1 VFERDISGYS
11 QVPSNPRF
19 LQPGAFGKAAE
30 SACARIA
37 EQSIARR
44 FEEQVVANA
53 DRLAVRTDS
62 VELTYSEL
70 NILANRQAHALRALD
85 VRSEQPVAILLGQG
99 AAFVGALL
107 GVLKAGGCFV
117 PLDLVNP
124 PGRNLQ
130 MLLDSGARILMT
142 SSEHLTEA
150 RSIAAGCCEVLDV
163 DRVSVGDSHNPDVA
177 VAADHLACILFTSG
191 STGMPKGVM
200 HDHRSLV
207 HNAMRHREAFRIT
220 PEDRQTLLYTCS
232 VYGGIRDIFN
242 ALLSGAS
249 LHTFGVRKR
258 GVDGLAQW
266 LRASRITIYCSV
278 ATVFRQLADTL
289 TSREVF
295 SDLRVVKLGGEAAHR
310 RDVELFRSHFPTACA
325 LHCGFGSTETGV
337 TCHFFID
344 AHTSIDGDAVPLG
357 YAATDMDVLL
367 LNDEGEQVAAG
378 DIGEIVIRSRF
389 ISRGY
394 WRRPD
399 LNEKVFGCDRSDARI
414 RTYRTGDLGVLR
426 ADGCLEHRGRKD
438 GQIKIRGNRV
448 EIAEIEMA
456 LRSIS
461 SVAHAVVIARRDE
474 QAESYLVAYFVP
486 RGEPLSI
493 SEVRR
498 GLAERLPEH
507 MIPTAFV
514 QLESLPQTPNG
525 KVDRLGLPTPGA
537 CRPQLEKPYVAPRST
552 LEQHLA
558 VVWSNLLGIERIG
571 VQDDFFELGGSSLA
585 ATRLMA
591 RIRAD
596 HGQILP
602 LALLFE
608 ARTVAA
614 LADVIARG
622 HERSSW
628 SPIVPIHP
636 RGRRH
641 PLFCVHPGGGNVLGY
656 QEFTAHLH
664 PDQPVYGIQAYG
676 VVEGQTPHSSVR
688 QMALQYI
695 KAMREI
701 QPAGPYYLGGESF
714 GGIVAYEMA
723 CQLVQGGERV
733 AFLFVGDAWPKTIQ
747 RWRYLR
753 SCLTYPLQLTRQD
766 WMSLFRKKVL
776 RQRELRVPVK
786 RYLYADNLHRANSL
800 AHREASTHYVPR
812 RYPGVLTLFRALERN
827 YQVQRQEHYFG
838 GPDMGWR
845 TWATDVA
852 IHWMPDT
859 HREMMHGPNARG
871 FAEKLQACLN
881 RAHALEAACDATC
894 PAGIADSTH
903 ADDVGAESPVAS
915 GTALTVVVNPT

>member
-1 VFERDISGYS
+1 MFERDKSRHS
-11 QVPSNPRF
+11 QIRSNPRF
-19 LQPGAFGKAAE
+19 WQPAALGSTAQ
-30 SACARIA
+30 SAYDCLA
-37 EQSIARR
+37 EQSIARC

-70 NILANRQAHALRALD
+70 NILANRQAHALRALN

-99 AAFVGALL
+99 AAFIGALL

-117 PLDLVNP
+117 PLDLDNP

-130 MLLDSGARILMT
+130 MLVDSGARVLMT
-142 SSEHLTEA
+142 SSEHLAEA
-150 RSIAAGCCEVLDV
+150 RGIAAGCCEVLDV
-163 DRVSVGDSHNPDVA
+163 DHVSGGESRNPEVS

-200 HDHRSLV
+200 HDHRTLV
-207 HNAMRHREAFRIT
+207 HNALRHREAFRIT
-220 PEDRQTLLYTCS
+220 PDDRQTLLYTCS
-232 VYGGIRDIFN
+232 VYGGIRDILN

-258 GVDGLAQW
+258 GVGRLAQW
-266 LRASRITIYCSV
+266 LLASRITIYCSV

-295 SDLRVVKLGGEAAHR
+295 ADLRVVKLGGEASHR
-310 RDVELFRSHFPTACA
+310 SDVELFRARFPASCV

-337 TCHFFID
+337 ACHFFID
-344 AHTSIDGDAVPLG
+344 THTCIKRDAVPLG
-357 YAATDMDVLL
+357 YPATDMEVLL
-367 LNDEGEQVAAG
+367 LDGNGEQVAAG
-378 DIGEIVIRSRF
+378 NIGEIVIRSRF

-394 WRRPD
+394 WQRPE
-399 LNEKVFGCDRSDARI
+399 LNEGVFGCDQRDPHI
-414 RTYRTGDLGVLR
+414 RTYRTGDLGIFR

-438 GQIKIRGNRV
+438 GQVKIRGNRI
-448 EIAEIEMA
+448 EIAEVEMA
-456 LRSIS
+456 LRSLPGVS
-461 SVAHAVVIARRDE
+461 HAAAIARRDE
-474 QAESYLVAYFVP
+474 QAESYLVAYLVP
-486 RGEPLSI
+486 RGERLYV

-498 GLAERLPEH
+498 RLAQRLPEH

-514 QLESLPQTPNG
+514 QLQSLPQTPNG
-525 KVDRLGLPTPGA
+525 KVDRLRLPAPDA
-537 CRPQLEKPYVAPRST
+537 CRPQLEKPYVAPRT
-552 LEQHLA
+552 ALEQHLA
-558 VVWSNLLGIERIG
+558 VVWSHLLGIERVG
-571 VQDDFFELGGSSLA
+571 VQDDFFELGGSSLVA
-585 ATRLMA
+585 NRLMA

-608 ARTVAA
+608 ARTIAA
-614 LADVIARG
+614 LANVIARRD
-622 HERSSW
+622 ERSSW
-628 SPIVPIHP
+628 SPIVPIQP
-636 RGRRH
+636 RGSRC

-656 QEFTAHLH
+656 QEFIAHLH

-676 VVEGQTPHSSVR
+676 VAEGQTPHSSVH

-733 AFLFVGDAWPKTIQ
+733 AFLFVGDSWPKTVQ
-747 RWRYLR
+747 GWRYLR
-753 SCLTYPLQLTRQD
+753 SCLTYPLQLTGQD
-766 WMSLFRKKVL
+766 WISLFRKKVL
-776 RQRELRVPVK
+776 RQRELRVPLK

-800 AHREASTHYVPR
+800 AHREASRLYGPR

-827 YQVQRQEHYFG
+827 HEVRRHEHYFG

-845 TWATDVA
+845 TWAADVV
-852 IHWMPDT
+852 IHWMPDI

-871 FAEKLQACLN
+871 FADKLQECLD
-881 RAHALEAACDATC
+881 RANALEVVRDAACV
-894 PAGIADSTH
+894 AGNADLNHT
-903 ADDVGAESPVAS
+903 DVVGAENTDDCRPGMSA
-915 GTALTVVVNPT
+915 VVGPT